1 MINQGDSEKR
11 ISGHRK
17 KQKAETRELILNSA
31 GNLFEKLGFEKTTM
45 RAVAAEAEMGYGTI
59 FKHFSNKADL
69 LAACMYETI
78 EKALTE
84 AFKTL
89 PVDTSFQNQFLHIAG
104 TLIRDYGARPILS
117 KTYLENI
124 FAVEGTWKEIV
135 DSQIEQFLNKLEE
148 MIEKAKG
155 QGEIRKDVENG
166 LLALSLFSS
175 YLSTLSLSFRANTF
189 DPEETIRGLGRLI
202 NLNLKG
208 VLTEPA

>member
-1 MINQGDSEKR
+1 MINQEDLEKP
-11 ISGHRK
+11 ISRHRK
-17 KQKAETRELILNSA
+17 KQKAETKELILNSA
-31 GNLFEKLGFEKTTM
+31 RNLFEKLGFEKTTM

-78 EKALTE
+78 EEALME

-135 DSQIEQFLNKLEE
+135 DSQIGQFLTKLGE
-148 MIEKAKG
+148 MIQKAKG
-155 QGEIRKDVENG
+155 RGEIRKDVENN

-175 YLSTLSLSFRANTF
+175 YLATLSLSFRAESF
-189 DPEETIRGLGRLI
+189 DPEKTIEGLGLLI
-202 NLNLKG
+202 DLTLKG
-208 VLTEPA
+208 AFSKPV